1 MSLAPPDAPFCLG
14 CPPGNGHHIR
24 RHVQAGECPRLL
36 LRNSLCFSSQPAALP
51 PIPPPSPLDER
62 QRTLIP
68 RLARTREERAR
79 FRGFGSHQDRRGP
92 SSSGSVESR
101 GGNITQ
107 LHRQPPAG
115 CSGVRTRAAAGPEA
129 ATGERRSAEERAVAR
144 VGAARRC
151 PDPGEH
157 SSAWGEF
164 EGFRESSAKSEQ
176 FSRSLGLLERPAPAP
191 EERGS
196 PQPQPGGVTGA
207 AALPPS
213 QPILSYEN
221 IFKFAFQEITVQ
233 QSTEDVSTLDHFLE
247 ISGEKSDLASV
258 HKLCSE
264 SRKLWRA
271 LQSTDTTSASRHL
284 WSESRCQENYFLV
297 LGIDAAQKILSG
309 GQGHI
314 LEGSSL
320 KEPEE
325 LLAVGSFRLHH
336 CRALVQTTLSG
347 TPGSRHGSLITYSL
361 FLKTP
366 LQGNRQHITIP
377 RKKKIFTPRNLK
389 MMFFNSDVC

>member
-1 MSLAPPDAPFCLG
+1 MSPEQLPSGAVLARGRRDAGPAGDAGRSPSDLAG
-14 CPPGNGHHIR
+14 EAGG
-24 RHVQAGECPRLL
+24 VSLLEETAGQAGESPEWTGIRRDPPVSHGKASVPQRPQGPSPRL
-36 LRNSLCFSSQPAALP
+36 S
-51 PIPPPSPLDER
+51 
-62 QRTLIP
+62 
-68 RLARTREERAR
+68 
-79 FRGFGSHQDRRGP
+79 
-92 SSSGSVESR
+92 
-101 GGNITQ
+101 
-107 LHRQPPAG
+107 
-115 CSGVRTRAAAGPEA
+115 
-129 ATGERRSAEERAVAR
+129 
-144 VGAARRC
+144 RC

-176 FSRSLGLLERPAPAP
+176 FSRSLGLLDRPAPAP

-233 QSTEDVSTLDHFLE
+233 QATEDVSTLDQFLE
-247 ISGEKSDLASV
+247 IRSGEKSDLASV

-271 LQSTDTTSASRHL
+271 LQSTDTTSASRRL
-284 WSESRCQENYFLV
+284 WSESRCQENFFLV
-297 LGIDAAQKILSG
+297 LGIDTAQK
-309 GQGHI
+309 
-314 LEGSSL
+314 
-320 KEPEE
+320 
-325 LLAVGSFRLHH
+325 
-336 CRALVQTTLSG
+336 LSG

-366 LQGNRQHITIP
+366 LHGNRQHITIP